1 MLRKAKLNDA
11 RKIYNLIHFWAQR
24 GACLERSLNYIYEH
38 TRDFTVYEENR
49 KIVGVC
55 ALHLVGWND
64 LAEIKSLVVDKKY
77 QNKGI
82 GRSLVSVCIKEAKGL
97 GAKSVFALTFIGPFF
112 KKMGFRKISKD
123 NLPHKI
129 WSECVHCVYFPNCQ
143 EEAFVLNLK

>member
-1 MLRKAKLNDA
+1 M
-11 RKIYNLIHFWAQR
+11 
-24 GACLERSLNYIYEH
+24 
-38 TRDFTVYEENR
+38 
-49 KIVGVC
+49 GVC